1 MPRTSSCRVFGHR
14 FFLAAPRSFS
24 YSLAVRILDKYLLRE
39 FAWPLLYCFDAFAML
54 MIVID
59 LFDRLGEFIEYHAR
73 LTTVVHYYLIKFP
86 EFAVLILPMA
96 LLLGLLFCLANLA
109 KYNELIAMRAS
120 GISLARIAVPLLA
133 IGMLA
138 TVVMFAVDE
147 LFVPHAREK
156 AEALRASVKGKARPD
171 VLDNFFFANSVERRD
186 WHASHFDTRQ
196 SEMDAV
202 EVHTRKEDGAP
213 ELDVYA
219 ENARWID
226 RQWRFFN
233 ADVYDHRETPP
244 SIVRVTETN
253 FPAFK
258 EAPGRLAVEGKSPDE
273 LTTRELRRYIRTER
287 SVNHLTNLAK
297 YEVEF
302 QARYAKPF
310 TCLIVVLMGIPLG
323 MRVSRSGPLL
333 GVGTALTLVVVFYF
347 LNNITLALGGG
358 GRIPPVV
365 AAWTTNAIFAGV
377 GLVLL
382 ARAR

>member
-1 MPRTSSCRVFGHR
+1 M
-14 FFLAAPRSFS
+14 
-24 YSLAVRILDKYLLRE
+24 RILDKYLLRE

-86 EFAVLILPMA
+86 EFAVLIMPMA

-120 GISLARIAVPLLA
+120 GISLGRLAVPLLA
-133 IGMLA
+133 ISMLA
-138 TVVMFAVDE
+138 TVVVFTVDE

-156 AEALRASVKGKARPD
+156 AELLRASVRGKARPD

-202 EVHTRKEDGAP
+202 EVHSRKEDGTP
-213 ELDVYA
+213 DLDVYA
-219 ENARWID
+219 ESARWID
-226 RQWRFFN
+226 RQWHFFS

-244 SIVRVTETN
+244 LIVRATETN

-258 EAPGRLAVEGKSPDE
+258 ESPGRLAVEGKSPDE
-273 LTTRELRRYIRTER
+273 LTTRELRRYIRTQR

-297 YEVEF
+297 YEVEYH
-302 QARYAKPF
+302 ARYASPF
-310 TCLIVVLMGIPLG
+310 TCLVVVLMGIPLG

-333 GVGTALTLVVVFYF
+333 GVGTALILVVVFYF